1 MTERPT
7 TLRLGS
13 TEEAFRP
20 HGTCTLLVTD
30 IAGSGSL
37 RTRSVQEEVRSGH
50 YGMLEDC
57 LRGSEI
63 RPERC
68 YWEDRGD
75 GIIVAIPPTYR
86 PLTLIFPFLDNLQY
100 WLREHNL
107 NADHWKRIRLRVALH
122 VGEAYHDG
130 RGLTGSDVNLVF
142 RLVEAR
148 RLKGAFRDSSA
159 SLAFIAS
166 DEVYRDVIKT
176 APRPVDPDVFTAIH
190 VQEKETHATAWI
202 QLRGKADP
210 RESARQDLCP
220 YPGLAPFRLDDV
232 QWFFGRERATSDL
245 LQRLGTRLRGTGP
258 LIVVGPSG
266 VGKSSLLRAG
276 LLHGVKN
283 GNLGVQG
290 SREWSRLLFTPT
302 AAPLTE
308 LTAQLAELGVTDL
321 QRRIGG
327 CPAGAVSEP
336 PADGRSMAQDR
347 ILIVV
352 DQFEEIFTLCPDERQ
367 RQAFIRALCALAS
380 GYAGNA
386 PQTLVVLGLRAD
398 YLGSCMA
405 YPELVEALRDDPV
418 LLEPMRPAE
427 LRDAIER
434 PAHALGLDVESGLVE
449 ILLRDL
455 GVTEERVGASEATY
469 EPGALPLLAHALR
482 ATWQQCGGRAL
493 TFEGY
498 QITGRIR
505 GAIAKTAERAYR
517 RLDSAGQETARRLL
531 LHMVKITEGSETRR
545 QVNRTPLV
553 DESAD
558 PRATAA
564 VLDELAT
571 ARLVT
576 LDETTVEITHD
587 ALLREW
593 PLLREWIDADR
604 AGLLIRQRLIDDAD
618 TWAHEGKRPSDLYR
632 GPRLADAHAWAVT
645 ADHDTD
651 LTTPA
656 REFLEASIAC
666 ELQEKRTA
674 ERRTRRL
681 HQLVVGLAILSVLA
695 LGTTTVAVVEQQIAA
710 RQRNDALSGQIA
722 SEATTLYQ
730 SQPELALL
738 LSVQAFRIGQST
750 ESRNSLLSTQDHY
763 YAARLST
770 GSPAYGVA
778 FRPDDQAIVS
788 AEQDGVDIWNRM
800 SGRRTRAVIS
810 GRAVYGV
817 AYGPDG
823 RLLAMACQDGSVM
836 LWDVRD
842 HRHYVLSGPNRHG
855 PANDVAFSPSGAM
868 LASAG
873 YDGIV
878 RLWDVKTRRP
888 SRLFVNDI
896 GPVESVAFSPD
907 GHLLAEAGA
916 DQSVVLWDVRS
927 GRRFTLAG
935 HIGPVRAVAF
945 SPDGRLLASGGDDGT
960 VRLWDVVSRT
970 LIDSLSAHTGSV
982 RAVAFSP
989 NGRLLASGGDDASVR
1004 LWDVASRRLLTS
1016 LTGPTGPVAK
1026 VTFSR
1031 DGGTLASA
1039 NADSSIGLWSVGALG
1054 GGGPRT
1060 VGALGLAA
1068 DGHPLWAA
1076 AGIDNV
1082 IQLWDPRSGRLVDT
1096 LRGHVTA
1103 INALLF
1109 SPADRMLAAA
1119 TDGGVALWDL
1129 AAHAGP
1135 TVLRGSGVGPVT
1147 AVAFSP
1153 DERTVAAASGG
1164 TLTLWNVLTHR
1175 ISLTITPHPSQ
1186 ITALA
1191 FSPDGRVVATGSD
1204 DGTVSLTHVGGS
1216 GGAPSGTS
1224 SDCSGHVGAVLALA
1238 FSQAGD
1244 LLASASTDRTV
1255 KLWSLAPCK
1264 LVHTFTGHTQ
1274 SAVAV
1279 AFSSD
1284 GGVLASADE
1293 DGLIDLWDVTPH
1305 WNASAFEEIAALSG
1319 DAGVTSLVFG
1329 QKSETLVSVYPDGRP
1344 VVWDT
1349 DPGRVMDRICQTL
1362 PTPPSNWR
1370 QYVPPGL
1377 PPLCPDPAS
1386 ARRSA
1391 SHADPASATA
1401 HRGWWK

>member
-1 MTERPT
+1 
-7 TLRLGS
+7 
-13 TEEAFRP
+13 
-20 HGTCTLLVTD
+20 
-30 IAGSGSL
+30 
-37 RTRSVQEEVRSGH
+37 
-50 YGMLEDC
+50 
-57 LRGSEI
+57 
-63 RPERC
+63 
-68 YWEDRGD
+68 
-75 GIIVAIPPTYR
+75 
-86 PLTLIFPFLDNLQY
+86 
-100 WLREHNL
+100 
-107 NADHWKRIRLRVALH
+107 
-122 VGEAYHDG
+122 
-130 RGLTGSDVNLVF
+130 
-142 RLVEAR
+142 
-148 RLKGAFRDSSA
+148 
-159 SLAFIAS
+159 
-166 DEVYRDVIKT
+166 
-176 APRPVDPDVFTAIH
+176 
-190 VQEKETHATAWI
+190 
-202 QLRGKADP
+202 
-210 RESARQDLCP
+210 
-220 YPGLAPFRLDDV
+220 
-232 QWFFGRERATSDL
+232 
-245 LQRLGTRLRGTGP
+245 
-258 LIVVGPSG
+258 
-266 VGKSSLLRAG
+266 
-276 LLHGVKN
+276 
-283 GNLGVQG
+283 
-290 SREWSRLLFTPT
+290 
-302 AAPLTE
+302 
-308 LTAQLAELGVTDL
+308 
-321 QRRIGG
+321 
-327 CPAGAVSEP
+327 
-336 PADGRSMAQDR
+336 
-347 ILIVV
+347 
-352 DQFEEIFTLCPDERQ
+352 
-367 RQAFIRALCALAS
+367 
-380 GYAGNA
+380 
-386 PQTLVVLGLRAD
+386 
-398 YLGSCMA
+398 
-405 YPELVEALRDDPV
+405 
-418 LLEPMRPAE
+418 
-427 LRDAIER
+427 
-434 PAHALGLDVESGLVE
+434 
-449 ILLRDL
+449 
-455 GVTEERVGASEATY
+455 
-469 EPGALPLLAHALR
+469 
-482 ATWQQCGGRAL
+482 
-493 TFEGY
+493 
-498 QITGRIR
+498 
-505 GAIAKTAERAYR
+505 
-517 RLDSAGQETARRLL
+517 
-531 LHMVKITEGSETRR
+531 
-545 QVNRTPLV
+545 
-553 DESAD
+553 
-558 PRATAA
+558 
-564 VLDELAT
+564 
-571 ARLVT
+571 
-576 LDETTVEITHD
+576 
-587 ALLREW
+587 
-593 PLLREWIDADR
+593 
-604 AGLLIRQRLIDDAD
+604 
-618 TWAHEGKRPSDLYR
+618 
-632 GPRLADAHAWAVT
+632 
-645 ADHDTD
+645 
-651 LTTPA
+651 
-656 REFLEASIAC
+656 
-666 ELQEKRTA
+666 
-674 ERRTRRL
+674 
-681 HQLVVGLAILSVLA
+681 
-695 LGTTTVAVVEQQIAA
+695 
-710 RQRNDALSGQIA
+710 
-722 SEATTLYQ
+722 
-730 SQPELALL
+730 
-738 LSVQAFRIGQST
+738 
-750 ESRNSLLSTQDHY
+750 
-763 YAARLST
+763 
-770 GSPAYGVA
+770 
-778 FRPDDQAIVS
+778 
-788 AEQDGVDIWNRM
+788 
-800 SGRRTRAVIS
+800 
-810 GRAVYGV
+810 
-817 AYGPDG
+817 
-823 RLLAMACQDGSVM
+823 M

-1135 TVLRGSGVGPVT
+1135 TVLRGSGAGPVT